1 MEYIFFW
8 IIWGITS
15 FWVLKTFYFSYHKE
29 KLNRLCKTALGIDL
43 SILILFFLPWI
54 PGGQTGWQ
62 LILQGNFLV
71 ILLGIFISISLLCF
85 FIKNKLLL
93 ILGAILH
100 MISSLVFMIRL
111 LPGTYS
117 LTFDASAPIFASL
130 LLLVGNVVVLLM
142 WQQLQLKVA
151 KKR

>member
-100 MISSLVFMIRL
+100 MISSLVFA
-111 LPGTYS
+111 
-117 LTFDASAPIFASL
+117 D
-130 LLLVGNVVVLLM
+130 
-142 WQQLQLKVA
+142 VA
-151 KKR
+151 TTAT